1 MRNTLSTLIV
11 RHGDNLLRRSGW
23 PETVGVTQVP
33 PVWCPAGW
41 PSAVCSVLPKSW
53 H

>member
-23 PETVGVTQVP
+23 P
-33 PVWCPAGW
+33 
-41 PSAVCSVLPKSW
+41 
-53 H
+53 